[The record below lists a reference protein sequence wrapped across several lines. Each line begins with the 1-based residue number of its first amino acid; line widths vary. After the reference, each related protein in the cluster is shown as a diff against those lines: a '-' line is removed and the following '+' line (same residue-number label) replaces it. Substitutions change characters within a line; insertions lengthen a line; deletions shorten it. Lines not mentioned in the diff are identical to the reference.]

1 MSLIHPDPASPI
13 ELTCWFVDLNRNRD
27 ERALTETNEAGGP
40 VLFDVGPEQ
49 IKHRNR
55 VRDLAE
61 VYTHERE
68 VTAMLDMVSDMFP
81 SAADPDN
88 HDATFLELGVMRNPG
103 VSRDARRAQ
112 HPDLCSV
119 G

>member
-88 HDATFLELGVMRNPG
+88 HDATFLEPTFMRNCY
-103 VSRDARRAQ
+103 VS
-112 HPDLCSV
+112 
-119 G
+119 